1 MGSLKLEFADRAEK
15 QLDDILSCIAIDN
28 PDAAAKVAD
37 EVVAVLEKVRQ
48 FPKMG
53 KEAFSKLPY
62 REVLA
67 YPCRIFYRRLKD
79 LILIVAVIRGEQLL
93 RRSMLIQ

>member
-15 QLDDILSCIAIDN
+15 QLDEILSYIAIDN

-37 EVVAVLEKVRQ
+37 EVVAVLEKVRE

-53 KEAFSKLPY
+53 KEAFPKLPY
-62 REVLA
+62 REVQA

-79 LILIVAVIRGEQLL
+79 LILVVAVIRGEQLR